1 MQWHEAKRSMKRDQ
15 RWEVTKQLDHE
26 EREQLFQDHVL
37 ELANKKRMHFRKLLE
52 ETAQVR
58 IYKSTPPFTHPLP
71 SLPLLILLS
80 RSRWTCPGRKPGS

>member
-1 MQWHEAKRSMKRDQ
+1 MKRDQ

-58 IYKSTPPFTHPLP
+58 LTTPLTPPTHFSLQP
-71 SLPLLILLS
+71 SLDHVGHALEESQEVDQGRHALS
-80 RSRWTCPGRKPGS
+80 RFH